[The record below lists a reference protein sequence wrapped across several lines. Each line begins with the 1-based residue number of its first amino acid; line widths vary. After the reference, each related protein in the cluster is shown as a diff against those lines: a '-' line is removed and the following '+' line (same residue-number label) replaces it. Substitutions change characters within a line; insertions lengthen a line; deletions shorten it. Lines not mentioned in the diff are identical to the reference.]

1 MRSTRR
7 TVAAFTLIEVMISVA
22 VIAVIVTLAAPSF
35 REMIL
40 MQRLKGINAQ
50 LVTDMKFARSE
61 AVSRNAHIQVQFQYS
76 SGSTG
81 MSCYIIFARTP
92 PAITAGAC
100 DCAAAASPRCTDALT
115 TTEVRTV
122 QLPNSDSIFLA
133 NAAISG
139 TGGVT
144 YNASGSYV
152 IDPRTGAMPVQY
164 DDDVGYVTIPVFNV
178 DVFIDESRKFRTG
191 VDPSGRPAVC
201 IPSGSIVGGP
211 GC

>member
-40 MQRLKGINAQ
+40 MQRLRGINAQ

-61 AVSRNAHIQVQFQYS
+61 AVSRNVHIQVQFQYS

-100 DCAAAASPRCTDALT
+100 DCAAAASPRCTDAST

-122 QLPNSDSIFLA
+122 QLPNSDSIFLR
-133 NAAISG
+133 NATVNGSD
-139 TGGVT
+139 VT
-144 YNASGSYV
+144 YSASGNYI
-152 IDPRTGAMPVQY
+152 IDPRTGARPVQM
-164 DDDVGYVTIPVFNV
+164 DDGGYITVP
-178 DVFIDESRKFRTG
+178 DFIVEAFTDGSKRVRTN

-201 IPSGSIVGGP
+201 APSGSTVGGLA
-211 GC
+211 C

>member
-35 REMIL
+35 RDMIL
-40 MQRLKGINAQ
+40 MQRLRGVNAQ

-61 AVSRNAHIQVQFQYS
+61 AVSRNAHIQVQFQS
-76 SGSTG
+76 TSGASG
-81 MSCYIIFARTP
+81 MSCYIIFARTRP
-92 PAITAGAC
+92 SITPGAC
-100 DCAAAASPRCTDALT
+100 DCTAAAGSRCPDATT
-115 TTEVRTV
+115 TTEIRTV
-122 QLPNSDSIFLA
+122 QLSNSDSIFLA
-133 NAAISG
+133 NAVIS

-144 YNASGSYV
+144 YNPSGNYV

-164 DDDVGYVTIPVFNV
+164 SDEDIVTIPVFNV
-178 DVFIDESRKFRTG
+178 DVFIDATRKFRTS

-201 IPSGSIVGGP
+201 IPSGSTVGGQ